1 MKIEMEGNV
10 AYQLQSQN
18 PHFHS
23 ENPPPVLYEV
33 VNYIRACALPAICND
48 VTYVGGVAPRWSGVG
63 VE

>member
-1 MKIEMEGNV
+1 MKVEMEGNV

-33 VNYIRACALPAICND
+33 VNECGYIRACALPD
-48 VTYVGGVAPRWSGVG
+48 M
-63 VE
+63 